1 MQSIPKMQVLPEF
14 PLNFHNLYNAL
25 KKLQLA
31 YLSATTL
38 NPIPHPGD
46 CHIEYL
52 MQLIYFKVSYMHIN
66 FIRPQNIFILLI

>member
-1 MQSIPKMQVLPEF
+1 MQSIPKMQGLPEF
-14 PLNFHNLYNAL
+14 SLNFHNLYNAL

-31 YLSATTL
+31 DSAATTL

-52 MQLIYFKVSYMHIN
+52 MQLIYFKVWCMHIN